1 MDIISYV
8 VTAFAELIN
17 IDLTATRIFQFPRKA
32 FTFRI
37 FLCAI
42 YLVISTMLPTFHYD
56 ANLITATSLF
66 LSWFVSFGYDTN
78 WYNHVLIA
86 LISTSV
92 GICGEAVLWIFIRG
106 FTHLS
111 GIDISPKLWYF
122 PMTTLA
128 TAVIKIVLTLLICYI
143 IEYCRINIK
152 TLYVALVALTSVL
165 LISFPIIL
173 VTFADTPYLSL
184 SFAVLGLVLIAM
196 ALCVGLFRDQM
207 RVQQERLRLDFLERQ
222 NQDQVAHYTALYDR
236 NNETHRLRHD
246 LHNFLL
252 SAQTL
257 IDLGEIEKLKE
268 HIEKKREAIRPQK
281 LTDTGNPLL
290 DAVLSAK
297 QHDSPEIDFQILLPQ
312 LNCKHIDPMDTAMLL
327 AAALDNAVEGCTGCP
342 EPYIQLRVEQKG
354 YIVHFDIQNPTHNK
368 PREQL
373 GRLISTKPEPEKH
386 GYGVLSMR
394 RIAERY
400 NGNLSWTVEDGV
412 FTLRVLLQDIPP
424 ISSPKK

>member
-1 MDIISYV
+1 
-8 VTAFAELIN
+8 
-17 IDLTATRIFQFPRKA
+17 
-32 FTFRI
+32 
-37 FLCAI
+37 
-42 YLVISTMLPTFHYD
+42 MLY
-56 ANLITATSLF
+56 
-66 LSWFVSFGYDTN
+66 
-78 WYNHVLIA
+78 
-86 LISTSV
+86 
-92 GICGEAVLWIFIRG
+92 
-106 FTHLS
+106 
-111 GIDISPKLWYF
+111 
-122 PMTTLA
+122 
-128 TAVIKIVLTLLICYI
+128 
-143 IEYCRINIK
+143 
-152 TLYVALVALTSVL
+152 TSVL
-165 LISFPIIL
+165 GVISICLIAILLLLVSF
-173 VTFADTPYLSL
+173 AETPYLI
-184 SFAVLGLVLIAM
+184 AAIPIIVLILIAIG
-196 ALCVGLFRDQM
+196 LCIGIFCDQM

>member
-1 MDIISYV
+1 MNIISYV
-8 VTAFAELIN
+8 VIALAELIV
-17 IDLTATRIFQFPRKA
+17 IDITANRIFQCAQK
-32 FTFRI
+32 T
-37 FLCAI
+37 FLCRACVYGI
-42 YLVISTMLPTFHYD
+42 YLSFATIQPLLHYN
-56 ANLITATSLF
+56 AYLNT
-66 LSWFVSFGYDTN
+66 
-78 WYNHVLIA
+78 LIA
-86 LISTSV
+86 LLLTIIVSFSYTANLLTHLIISLTSV
-92 GICGEAVLWIFIRG
+92 AISICGEGTLWILIRG
-106 FTHLS
+106 FTDLS

-122 PMTTLA
+122 PMTTFA
-128 TAVIKIVLTLLICYI
+128 TAAIKVILSLLICYI
-143 IEYCRINIK
+143 IEYCRVNIK

-257 IDLGEIEKLKE
+257 IDLGDIEKLKE
-268 HIEKKREAIRPQK
+268 HIEKKREAVRPQK

-312 LNCKHIDPMDTAMLL
+312 LNCEHIDPMDTAMLL

-354 YIVHFDIQNPTHNK
+354 YIIHFDIQNPTHNK

-373 GRLISTKPEPEKH
+373 GRLVSTKAEPEKH

-400 NGNLSWTVEDGV
+400 NGNLIWNVENGV
-412 FTLRVLLQDIPP
+412 FILRVLMQDIPP
-424 ISSPKK
+424 ISSPQK